1 MKLMLN
7 IGSWVILL
15 GGMLSLMSF
24 SHYSRQSQPCNKLE
38 IKIDRPSNSKFVT
51 KEDVESLIENIGYD
65 MTKET
70 MTSIDIKQ
78 LEKLLKNN
86 ASIDDADVFTTIDGR
101 LVVKI
106 EERTPIIRIYN
117 SFGESFYLDQE
128 GSIMPLS
135 DKYTARVLL
144 AHGNINIPFSTVYR
158 LEDLENKLS
167 RLFRRKNS
175 SAVENTQLF
184 NRLKMD
190 AQDLPGATE
199 LNDLFKLAQ
208 FINQNEFWKAQVS
221 HIYVNQQ
228 EDIELSPRVGHH
240 NIIFGSVDNMEE
252 KFDKLDLF
260 YKKGLN
266 RTGWNQYETI
276 NLKFKNQVVCTKKLA
291 YGV

>member
-38 IKIDRPSNSKFVT
+38 IKIDRPINSKFVT
-51 KEDVESLIENIGYD
+51 KEDVQSLIENIGYD

-70 MTSIDIKQ
+70 MTSINIQQ
-78 LEKLLKNN
+78 LEQLLKNN

-158 LEDLENKLS
+158 LEDLENQLS

>member
-70 MTSIDIKQ
+70 MTSINIRQ

-208 FINQNEFWKAQVS
+208 FINQNEFWKAQIS

-240 NIIFGSVDNMEE
+240 NIIFGSIDNMEE

>member
-38 IKIDRPSNSKFVT
+38 INIDRPINSKFVT
-51 KEDVESLIENIGYD
+51 KEDVQSLIENIGYD

-70 MTSIDIKQ
+70 MTSIDIQQ
-78 LEKLLKNN
+78 LEQLLKNN
-86 ASIDDADVFTTIDGR
+86 ASIDNANVFTTIDGR

-158 LEDLENKLS
+158 LEDLENQLS

-240 NIIFGSVDNMEE
+240 NIIFGSIDNLEE
-252 KFDKLDLF
+252 KFDKLNLF

-276 NLKFKNQVVCTKKLA
+276 NLKFKNQVVCTKKLT